1 MHAHTHT
8 HTLVYNV
15 SLEWTILEALSH
27 CVRTGKGTAFPSWET
42 LDQVTTCT
50 IQAIGHTLSDLP
62 KVRTSNKSLVHS
74 IQHFLANYNSLVVD
88 IKTIIFI
95 FISFLMSSQL
105 LSCMRKWAS
114 GHRLFVV
121 CSVAQLCLILCGSMD
136 CSPPG
141 SSVHGISQARILKW
155 VAISH
160 SRGSFGTSGLTC
172 IFCISCNG
180 RWVLYHQHHHLL
192 FLLIEFSAGLSRL
205 VVPLLMGRQACPEAY
220 GAPLW
225 LSQEAGQHC
234 PLLFSSTLHG
244 RHCTC
249 RSGNGNSQMWKDSP
263 KLSWARW
270 AELKY
275 LFRTFLTSHP
285 CLWIFDDPVTLSWA
299 GETSCPLLG
308 QGQTYW
314 PP

>member
-1 MHAHTHT
+1 
-8 HTLVYNV
+8 
-15 SLEWTILEALSH
+15 
-27 CVRTGKGTAFPSWET
+27 
-42 LDQVTTCT
+42 
-50 IQAIGHTLSDLP
+50 
-62 KVRTSNKSLVHS
+62 
-74 IQHFLANYNSLVVD
+74 
-88 IKTIIFI
+88 
-95 FISFLMSSQL
+95 MSSQL

-160 SRGSFGTSGLTC
+160 SRGSFGTSCLTC

-180 RWVLYHQHHHLL
+180 RWVLYHRHHHL

-205 VVPLLMGRQACPEAY
+205 VVPLLMGRQACPAAY

-225 LSQEAGQHC
+225 PSQEAGQHC

-249 RSGNGNSQMWKDSP
+249 RSGNGNSEMWKDSP

-270 AELKY
+270 GRTEISIQDIPYKPS
-275 LFRTFLTSHP
+275 LFVDIWWSRHPFLGRRNILSPPGTGADILTP
-285 CLWIFDDPVTLSWA
+285 LITGWTQDPR
-299 GETSCPLLG
+299 
-308 QGQTYW
+308 
-314 PP
+314 